1 MNCHCTNS
9 IKFLILNFLEKND
22 TLYRI
27 EDLIEKIYVLVKA
40 SIEKKEIDIEP
51 NENYIKTYLNTL
63 LHEMANKDKN
73 IILKVI
79 QNTNDNYYYMKIAK
93 EKIEDIFKQEETSNK
108 KEENTKNE
116 EKENKIKEL
125 IELKKQYEE
134 IKKKNN
140 KNDLIKVLHKYND
153 LKDISQE
160 LLGRIA
166 MKKNMTIKELY
177 QEMDISVEDE

>member
-27 EDLIEKIYVLVKA
+27 EDLIEKIYVLVKT

-73 IILKVI
+73 IIIKVI
-79 QNTNDNYYYMKIAK
+79 PNTNDNYYYMKIAK
-93 EKIEDIFKQEETSNK
+93 EKIEDIFKQEETLNK
-108 KEENTKNE
+108 KENIKNE
-116 EKENKIKEL
+116 EREIKVKEL
-125 IELKKQYEE
+125 IQLKKQYEE
-134 IKKKNN
+134 IKKKNK

-166 MKKNMTIKELY
+166 IKKNMTIKEIY